1 MRGTCVQEN
10 YSLRLTPVVDTGKKN
25 TGLDNDTG
33 KISIPQTP
41 TFWRDHYGQGQ
52 SQGSNVRL
60 WKHPNI

>member
-52 SQGSNVRL
+52 S
-60 WKHPNI
+60 